1 MGAFRGSKK
10 IPLRVMPL
18 RAACE
23 KVAGILTE
31 SLGMAKNVSDAMRG
45 MLAERDAVTKTIER
59 DVHLA

>member
-1 MGAFRGSKK
+1 
-10 IPLRVMPL
+10 MPL